1 LEPRSD
7 SIGTKKRLWG
17 IVHRDWPSDL
27 LDKDQR
33 SLLFRFTKRLIGTAA
48 SERCDNAKIGKMRSD
63 RIDHRSLLTG
73 EEMAR
78 IWFTRANSLPMPID
92 IGLGAA
98 MGVVDITGRGLP

>member
-1 LEPRSD
+1 
-7 SIGTKKRLWG
+7 
-17 IVHRDWPSDL
+17 
-27 LDKDQR
+27 
-33 SLLFRFTKRLIGTAA
+33 LIGTAA

-98 MGVVDITGRGLP
+98 MGVVDITGRGLPEECFEPGDCQPCER